1 MEIETTWEGWK
12 KLFQVIVKND
22 SAPND
27 HFVNGFAFIPSSPQQ
42 CCAPKRNYFHPFCS
56 KFNIV
61 WGGGGVASFTN
72 ISGQVLTLLTSLA
85 VATYDN
91 GIWTF

>member
-1 MEIETTWEGWK
+1 MEIE
-12 KLFQVIVKND
+12 VIVKND

-42 CCAPKRNYFHPFCS
+42 CCAPKRNHFHPFCS
-56 KFNIV
+56 KFNV
-61 WGGGGVASFTN
+61 VGGGGVATFTN

-85 VATYDN
+85 VATYNN
-91 GIWTF
+91 GIWKL

>member
-1 MEIETTWEGWK
+1 MEIE
-12 KLFQVIVKND
+12 VIVKND

-56 KFNIV
+56 KFNVV
-61 WGGGGVASFTN
+61 WGGGGWGGVATFTN
-72 ISGQVLTLLTSLA
+72 ISGRVVTLLTSLA
-85 VATYDN
+85 VATYNN